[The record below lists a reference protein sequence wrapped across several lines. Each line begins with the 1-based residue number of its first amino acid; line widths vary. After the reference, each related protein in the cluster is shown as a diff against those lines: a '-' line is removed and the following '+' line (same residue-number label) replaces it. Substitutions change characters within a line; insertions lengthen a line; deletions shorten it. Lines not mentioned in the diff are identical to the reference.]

1 MSMLYTVAFP
11 EIGLAPREA
20 IEHLRKQHDG
30 PRAATLPAH
39 FVLVAGCDA
48 LPQEVYLAHI
58 AAIAAACKPVVF
70 RCRYAMLGFD
80 AERELSSVGLV
91 PEEGYAAMSLL
102 HDRLYSGSLERY
114 LRTDLPFTPNIGIG
128 ALSNARRAKQVCDEL
143 NARGVDVEGTVW
155 GLSVGMIREQR
166 YLELA
171 SFDLRG

>member
-48 LPQEVYLAHI
+48 LPQEVYLAHV
-58 AAIAAACKPVVF
+58 AAISAACKPVEF
-70 RCRYAMLGFD
+70 HCRYAMLGFD

-91 PEEGYAAMSLL
+91 PEEGYAAMSLCTITCTAVRWNVTCAPTC
-102 HDRLYSGSLERY
+102 HSR
-114 LRTDLPFTPNIGIG
+114 RT
-128 ALSNARRAKQVCDEL
+128 
-143 NARGVDVEGTVW
+143 
-155 GLSVGMIREQR
+155 SVS
-166 YLELA
+166 A
-171 SFDLRG
+171 P